1 MFAFIP
7 NPKAMKYSIVFSF
20 FLLLAIS
27 CTQSKNTMKPNSSI
41 EILDEAALGLIDPE
55 AKLEVIAEGFEW
67 TEGPLWL
74 EKEQKLLFS
83 DIPNNSVFQI
93 DAKGE
98 TSLYLK
104 PSGYTGET
112 ARGGETGSNALIL
125 DPQGNLVLC
134 QHGDRRMAK
143 MNAPLGQPKADFVSI
158 VDNYQGKRL
167 NSPNDA
173 IYDKAGNLY
182 FTDPPYGLEFN
193 VDDPAKE
200 LSFQGIYCLKTDGEL
215 LLVDSISRPN
225 GITFSPDQSKLI
237 VANSDPEHAVWYQY
251 DIVSQ
256 GVVENKQLFF
266 DSTDLVGKEGQ
277 QGLPDGMKMHS
288 SGFLFA
294 TGPGGIWVFNP
305 DGKVVA
311 RIYTGERTSNCAFS
325 TDEKT
330 LYITADYYV
339 LKMGL
344 K

>member
-1 MFAFIP
+1 
-7 NPKAMKYSIVFSF
+7 MKDSIVFSF

-27 CTQSKNTMKPNSSI
+27 CTQPKNTMKPNSSI
-41 EILDEAALGLIDPE
+41 EILDEAALTLIDPE

-83 DIPNNSVFQI
+83 DIPNNSIFQI

-104 PSGYTGET
+104 PSGYTGDA

-134 QHGDRRMAK
+134 QHGDRRMAR

-225 GITFSPDQSKLI
+225 GITFSPDQTKLI
-237 VANSDPEHAVWYQY
+237 VANSDPKHAVWYQY
-251 DIVSQ
+251 DIVSP

-288 SGFLFA
+288 SGYLFA
-294 TGPGGIWVFNP
+294 TGPGGVWVFNP

-311 RIYTGERTSNCAFS
+311 RIYTGEATSNCAFS

>member
-1 MFAFIP
+1 MKNAKAFYLILILLIT
-7 NPKAMKYSIVFSF
+7 YSCS
-20 FLLLAIS
+20 
-27 CTQSKNTMKPNSSI
+27 QPKNTMKENAFV
-41 EILDEAALGLIDPE
+41 EILDEAALTLIDPE
-55 AKLEVIAEGFEW
+55 TEIEVISQGYAW

-83 DIPNNSVFQI
+83 DIPNNSIFQI

-104 PSGYTGET
+104 PSGYTGE
-112 ARGGETGSNALIL
+112 AIRSGETGSNALIL
-125 DPQGNLVLC
+125 DPSGALVLC

-143 MNAPLGQPKADFVSI
+143 MNAPLDQPKADFVSI

-173 IYDKAGNLY
+173 IYDKEGNLY

-200 LSFQGIYCLKTDGEL
+200 LDFQGIYCLKTDGEL

-225 GITFSPDQSKLI
+225 GITFSPDQTKLL
-237 VANSDPEHAVWYQY
+237 VANSDPELAVWYQY
-251 DIVSQ
+251 EIVSP
-256 GVVENKQLFF
+256 GVVENRQLFF
-266 DSTDLVGKEGQ
+266 DATSYVGKEGYN
-277 QGLPDGMKMHS
+277 GLPDGMKMHS
-288 SGFLFA
+288 SGVLFA
-294 TGPGGIWVFNP
+294 TGPGGVWVFDA
-305 DGKVVA
+305 DGKALA
-311 RIYTGERTSNCAFS
+311 RIATGEATSNCAFS

-330 LYITADYYV
+330 IFITADNYV

>member
-1 MFAFIP
+1 
-7 NPKAMKYSIVFSF
+7 MKDSIVFSL
-20 FLLLAIS
+20 FLLIAIS
-27 CTQSKNTMKPNSSI
+27 CTQSKNTMKANSSI
-41 EILDEAALGLIDPE
+41 EILDEAALSLINPD
-55 AKLEVIAEGFEW
+55 AKIEVISQGYAW

-83 DIPNNSVFQI
+83 DIPNNSIFQI
-93 DAKGE
+93 DASGE
-98 TSLYLK
+98 TSLYLN

-143 MNAPLGQPKADFVSI
+143 MNAPLDQPKADFVSI

-200 LSFQGIYCLKTDGEL
+200 LDFQGIFCLKTDGEL
-215 LLVDSISRPN
+215 LLVDTLSRPN

-237 VANSDPEHAVWYQY
+237 VANSDSKQAVWFQY
-251 DIVSQ
+251 DIVSP
-256 GVVENKQLFF
+256 GVVENRKLFF
-266 DSTDLVGKEGQ
+266 DATSYVGKPGYN
-277 QGLPDGMKMHS
+277 GSPDGMKMHS
-288 SGFLFA
+288 SGNLFA
-294 TGPGGIWVFNP
+294 TGPGGVWLFDAN
-305 DGKVVA
+305 GKALA
-311 RIYTGERTSNCAFS
+311 RIVTGEATSNCAFS
-325 TDEKT
+325 ADEKT
-330 LYITADYYV
+330 LYITADNYV

>member
-1 MFAFIP
+1 
-7 NPKAMKYSIVFSF
+7 MKDSIVFSL
-20 FLLLAIS
+20 FLLIAIS
-27 CTQSKNTMKPNSSI
+27 CTQSKNTMKANSSI
-41 EILDEAALGLIDPE
+41 EILDDAALSLIDPE
-55 AKLEVIAEGFEW
+55 AMLEVIAEGFEW

-83 DIPNNSVFQI
+83 DIPNNSIFQI

-104 PSGYTGET
+104 PSGYTGDA

-143 MNAPLGQPKADFVSI
+143 MNAPLDQPKADFVSI

-173 IYDKAGNLY
+173 IYDNAGNLY

-200 LSFQGIYCLKTDGEL
+200 LDFQGILCLKTDGEL
-215 LLVDSISRPN
+215 LLVDMISRPN
-225 GITFSPDQSKLI
+225 GITFSPDQTKLI
-237 VANSDPEHAVWYQY
+237 VANSDPKQAVWFQY
-251 DIVSQ
+251 DIVSP
-256 GVVENKQLFF
+256 GVVENRQLFF

-288 SGFLFA
+288 SGYLFA
-294 TGPGGIWVFNP
+294 TGLGGIWVFNP
-305 DGKVVA
+305 SGKVVA
-311 RIYTGERTSNCAFS
+311 RIYTGEATSNCAFS
-325 TDEKT
+325 TDERT

>member
-1 MFAFIP
+1 
-7 NPKAMKYSIVFSF
+7 
-20 FLLLAIS
+20 
-27 CTQSKNTMKPNSSI
+27 MKPNSSI
-41 EILDEAALGLIDPE
+41 EILDEAALGLIDPK

-104 PSGYTGET
+104 PSGYTGDA

-173 IYDKAGNLY
+173 VYDKEGNLY

-215 LLVDSISRPN
+215 LLMDSISRPN

-251 DIVSQ
+251 DIVSP
-256 GVVENKQLFF
+256 GVVENKRLFF

-288 SGFLFA
+288 SGYLFA

>member
-1 MFAFIP
+1 
-7 NPKAMKYSIVFSF
+7 MKDSVVFSF

-27 CTQSKNTMKPNSSI
+27 CTQPKNNMKANSSI
-41 EILDEAALGLIDPE
+41 EILYEAALGLIDPE

-104 PSGYTGET
+104 PSGYTGDA

-200 LSFQGIYCLKTDGEL
+200 LSFQGIYCLKTNGEL

-251 DIVSQ
+251 DIVSP
-256 GVVENKQLFF
+256 GVVEKKLLFF

-288 SGFLFA
+288 SGYLFA

>member
-1 MFAFIP
+1 
-7 NPKAMKYSIVFSF
+7 MKNSIVFSF

-27 CTQSKNTMKPNSSI
+27 CTQPKNTMKPNSSI
-41 EILDEAALGLIDPE
+41 EILDDAALTLIDPE

-104 PSGYTGET
+104 PSGYTGEA

-143 MNAPLGQPKADFVSI
+143 MNAPLGQPKADFVTI

-173 IYDKAGNLY
+173 IYDKVGNLY

-193 VDDPAKE
+193 MDDPAKE

-215 LLVDSISRPN
+215 LLVDSLSRPN

-251 DIVSQ
+251 DIVSP
-256 GVVENKQLFF
+256 GVVENRQLFF

-288 SGFLFA
+288 SGYLFA

>member
-1 MFAFIP
+1 
-7 NPKAMKYSIVFSF
+7 MKYSIVFSF
-20 FLLLAIS
+20 FILIAIS
-27 CTQSKNTMKPNSSI
+27 CTQPKNTMKANSSI
-41 EILDEAALGLIDPE
+41 EILDDAALSLINPD
-55 AKLEVIAEGFEW
+55 AQIEVISQGYAW

-83 DIPNNSVFQI
+83 DIPNNSIFQI

-104 PSGYTGET
+104 PSGYTGDA

-143 MNAPLGQPKADFVSI
+143 MNAPLDQPKADFVSI

-251 DIVSQ
+251 DIVSP
-256 GVVENKQLFF
+256 GVVENKKLFF
-266 DSTDLVGKEGQ
+266 NATSYVGKEGYN
-277 QGLPDGMKMHS
+277 GLPDGMKMHS
-288 SGFLFA
+288 SGYLFA
-294 TGPGGIWVFNP
+294 TGPGGVWLFDEN
-305 DGKVVA
+305 GKALA
-311 RIYTGERTSNCAFS
+311 RIATGEATSNCAFS
-325 TDEKT
+325 PDERT
-330 LYITADYYV
+330 LYITADNYV
-339 LKMGL
+339 LKVGL

>member
-1 MFAFIP
+1 
-7 NPKAMKYSIVFSF
+7 MKDSIVFSF

-27 CTQSKNTMKPNSSI
+27 CTQPKNTMKANSSI
-41 EILDEAALGLIDPE
+41 EILDEAALTLIDPE

-93 DAKGE
+93 DATGK

-104 PSGYTGET
+104 PSGYTGDA

-173 IYDKAGNLY
+173 IYDKSGNLY

-251 DIVSQ
+251 DIVSP
-256 GVVENKQLFF
+256 GVVEKKLLFF

-288 SGFLFA
+288 SGYLFA

>member
-1 MFAFIP
+1 
-7 NPKAMKYSIVFSF
+7 MKYSIVFSF
-20 FLLLAIS
+20 FILIAIS
-27 CTQSKNTMKPNSSI
+27 CTQPKNTMKANSSI
-41 EILDEAALGLIDPE
+41 EILDEAALSLINPD
-55 AKLEVIAEGFEW
+55 AQIEVISQGYAW

-83 DIPNNSVFQI
+83 DIPNNSIFQI

-104 PSGYTGET
+104 PSGYTGDA

-143 MNAPLGQPKADFVSI
+143 MNAPLDQPKADFVSI

-200 LSFQGIYCLKTDGEL
+200 LDFQGIYCLKTDGEL

-251 DIVSQ
+251 DIVSA
-256 GVVENKQLFF
+256 GVVENKKLFF
-266 DSTDLVGKEGQ
+266 DATSYVGKEGYN
-277 QGLPDGMKMHS
+277 GLPDGMKMHS
-288 SGFLFA
+288 SGNLFA
-294 TGPGGIWVFNP
+294 TGPGGVWLFDEN
-305 DGKVVA
+305 GKALA
-311 RIYTGERTSNCAFS
+311 RIATGEATSNCAFS

-330 LYITADYYV
+330 LYITADNYV
-339 LKMGL
+339 LKVGL

>member
-1 MFAFIP
+1 MKENAF
-7 NPKAMKYSIVFSF
+7 
-20 FLLLAIS
+20 
-27 CTQSKNTMKPNSSI
+27 I
-41 EILDEAALGLIDPE
+41 EILDKSAL
-55 AKLEVIAEGFEW
+55 KLLEPDAPIEVIASGFDW

-83 DIPNNSVFQI
+83 DIPKNSIFQI
-93 DAKGE
+93 DAGGK
-98 TSLYLK
+98 TSLYLQ
-104 PSGYTGET
+104 PSGYTGSL

-125 DPQGNLVLC
+125 DPSGALVLC

-143 MNAPLGQPKADFVSI
+143 MNAPLDKPKADYVSI

-173 IYDKAGNLY
+173 IYDKEGNLY

-193 VDDPAKE
+193 VDDPSRE
-200 LSFQGIYCLKTDGEL
+200 LDFQGIYCLKTDGEL

-225 GITFSPDQSKLI
+225 GITFSPDQTKLI
-237 VANSDPEHAVWYQY
+237 VANSDPGHAVWYQY
-251 DIVSQ
+251 DLVSP
-256 GVVENKQLFF
+256 GIVENRQLFF
-266 DSTDLVGKEGQ
+266 DATSYVGKEGYN
-277 QGLPDGMKMHS
+277 GLPDGMKMHA
-288 SGFLFA
+288 SGILFA
-294 TGPGGIWVFNP
+294 TGPGGVWVF
-305 DGKVVA
+305 DAAGKALA
-311 RIYTGERTSNCAFS
+311 RIATGEATSNCAFS

>member
-1 MFAFIP
+1 
-7 NPKAMKYSIVFSF
+7 MKDSILFSF
-20 FLLLAIS
+20 FILIAIS
-27 CTQSKNTMKPNSSI
+27 CTQPKNTMKPNSSI
-41 EILDEAALGLIDPE
+41 EILDDAVLGLVDPE
-55 AKLEVIAEGFEW
+55 AKLEVTAEGFGW

-104 PSGYTGET
+104 PSGYTGDA

-125 DPQGNLVLC
+125 APQGNLVLC

-251 DIVSQ
+251 DIVSP
-256 GVVENKQLFF
+256 GVVENRTLFF
-266 DSTDLVGKEGQ
+266 DSTDLVGQEGQ

-288 SGFLFA
+288 SGYLFA

-305 DGKVVA
+305 SGKAVA

>member
-1 MFAFIP
+1 
-7 NPKAMKYSIVFSF
+7 
-20 FLLLAIS
+20 
-27 CTQSKNTMKPNSSI
+27 MKPNSSI

-93 DAKGE
+93 DAKGVK
-98 TSLYLK
+98 SLYLK
-104 PSGYTGET
+104 PSGYTGDA

-200 LSFQGIYCLKTDGEL
+200 LSFQGIYCLKPDGEL

-225 GITFSPDQSKLI
+225 GITFSPDQTKLI

-251 DIVSQ
+251 DIVSP
-256 GVVENKQLFF
+256 GVVQNKQLFF

-288 SGFLFA
+288 SGYLFA

-339 LKMGL
+339 LKMEL

>member
-1 MFAFIP
+1 
-7 NPKAMKYSIVFSF
+7 MKYSILFSF

-27 CTQSKNTMKPNSSI
+27 CTQPKNTMKANSSI
-41 EILDEAALGLIDPE
+41 EILDEAALTLIDPE

-83 DIPNNSVFQI
+83 DIPNNSVFQV

-104 PSGYTGET
+104 PSGYTGDA

-251 DIVSQ
+251 DIVST
-256 GVVENKQLFF
+256 GVVENRQLFF

-288 SGFLFA
+288 SGYLFA

-311 RIYTGERTSNCAFS
+311 RIYTGEATSNCAFS

>member
-1 MFAFIP
+1 
-7 NPKAMKYSIVFSF
+7 MKNSIVFSL
-20 FLLLAIS
+20 FLLIAIS
-27 CTQSKNTMKPNSSI
+27 CTQPKNTMKPNSSI
-41 EILDEAALGLIDPE
+41 EILDDAALTLIDPE
-55 AKLEVIAEGFEW
+55 AKLEVIAKGFEW

-104 PSGYTGET
+104 PSGYTGEA

-125 DPQGNLVLC
+125 DPQGNLILC

-143 MNAPLGQPKADFVSI
+143 MTAPLGQPKADFVSI

-200 LSFQGIYCLKTDGEL
+200 LSFQGVYCLKTDGEL

-251 DIVSQ
+251 DIVSP
-256 GVVENKQLFF
+256 GVVENKRLFF

-288 SGFLFA
+288 SGYLFA

-330 LYITADYYV
+330 LYLTADYYV

>member
-1 MFAFIP
+1 
-7 NPKAMKYSIVFSF
+7 MKYSIVFSF
-20 FLLLAIS
+20 FILIAIS
-27 CTQSKNTMKPNSSI
+27 CTQPKNTMKANSSI
-41 EILDEAALGLIDPE
+41 EILDEAALSLINPD
-55 AKLEVIAEGFEW
+55 AQIEVISQGYAW

-83 DIPNNSVFQI
+83 DIPNNSIFQI

-104 PSGYTGET
+104 PSGYTGDA

-143 MNAPLGQPKADFVSI
+143 MNAPLDQPKADFVSI

-200 LSFQGIYCLKTDGEL
+200 LDFQGIYCLKTDGEL

-251 DIVSQ
+251 DIVTP
-256 GVVENKQLFF
+256 GVVENKKLFF
-266 DSTDLVGKEGQ
+266 EATSYVGKEGYN
-277 QGLPDGMKMHS
+277 GLPDGMKMHS
-288 SGFLFA
+288 SGNLFA
-294 TGPGGIWVFNP
+294 TGPGGVWLFDEN
-305 DGKVVA
+305 GKALA
-311 RIYTGERTSNCAFS
+311 RIATGEATSNCAFS
-325 TDEKT
+325 SDEKT
-330 LYITADYYV
+330 LYITADNYV

>member
-1 MFAFIP
+1 
-7 NPKAMKYSIVFSF
+7 MKDSIVFSL
-20 FLLLAIS
+20 FLLIAIS
-27 CTQSKNTMKPNSSI
+27 CTQPKNTMKPNSSI
-41 EILDEAALGLIDPE
+41 EILDEALGLIDPE

-104 PSGYTGET
+104 PSGYTGEA

-173 IYDKAGNLY
+173 VYDKAGNLY

-200 LSFQGIYCLKTDGEL
+200 LSFQGIYCLMTDGEL

-225 GITFSPDQSKLI
+225 GITFSPDQTKLI

-251 DIVSQ
+251 DIVSP
-256 GVVENKQLFF
+256 GVVENRTLFF

-288 SGFLFA
+288 SGYLFA

-311 RIYTGERTSNCAFS
+311 RIYTGEATSNCAFS

>member
-1 MFAFIP
+1 MKDSILCFLFIFLAF
-7 NPKAMKYSIVFSF
+7 
-20 FLLLAIS
+20 S
-27 CTQSKNTMKPNSSI
+27 CTQPQNTMKANSSI
-41 EILDEAALGLIDPE
+41 EILDEATLSLINPD
-55 AKLEVIAEGFEW
+55 AQIEVISQGYAW

-83 DIPNNSVFQI
+83 DIPNNSIFEV

-104 PSGYTGET
+104 PSGYTGEA

-143 MNAPLGQPKADFVSI
+143 MNAPLDQPKADFVSI

-200 LSFQGIYCLKTDGEL
+200 LDFQGIYCLKTDGEL

-225 GITFSPDQSKLI
+225 GITFSPDQTKLI
-237 VANSDPEHAVWYQY
+237 VANSDPGHAVWYQY
-251 DIVSQ
+251 DIVSP
-256 GVVENKQLFF
+256 GMVENRQLFF
-266 DSTDLVGKEGQ
+266 DATSFVGKEGYN
-277 QGLPDGMKMHS
+277 GLPDGMKMHS
-288 SGFLFA
+288 SGILFA
-294 TGPGGIWVFNP
+294 TGPGGVWVFDA
-305 DGKVVA
+305 DGKALA
-311 RIYTGERTSNCAFS
+311 RIATGEATSNCAFS

-330 LYITADYYV
+330 LYITADNYV

>member
-1 MFAFIP
+1 
-7 NPKAMKYSIVFSF
+7 MKDSIVFSF

-27 CTQSKNTMKPNSSI
+27 CTQPKNTMKPNSSI

-104 PSGYTGET
+104 PSGYTGDA

-134 QHGDRRMAK
+134 QHGDRRMAR

-173 IYDKAGNLY
+173 VYDKAGNLY

-251 DIVSQ
+251 DIVTP
-256 GVVENKQLFF
+256 GVVENRQLFF

-288 SGFLFA
+288 SGYLFA

-330 LYITADYYV
+330 LYLTADYYV

>member
-1 MFAFIP
+1 
-7 NPKAMKYSIVFSF
+7 MKYSIVFSF
-20 FLLLAIS
+20 FILIAIS
-27 CTQSKNTMKPNSSI
+27 CTQPKNTMKANSSI
-41 EILDEAALGLIDPE
+41 EILDDAALSLINPD
-55 AKLEVIAEGFEW
+55 AQIEVISQGYAW

-83 DIPNNSVFQI
+83 DIPNNSIFQI

-104 PSGYTGET
+104 PSGYTGEA

-125 DPQGNLVLC
+125 DPKGNLVLC

-143 MNAPLGQPKADFVSI
+143 MNAPLDQPKSDFVSI

-200 LSFQGIYCLKTDGEL
+200 LDFQGIYCLRTDGEL

-251 DIVSQ
+251 DIVSP
-256 GVVENKQLFF
+256 GVVENKKLFF
-266 DSTDLVGKEGQ
+266 NATSYVGKEGYN
-277 QGLPDGMKMHS
+277 GLPDGMKMHS
-288 SGFLFA
+288 SGNLFA
-294 TGPGGIWVFNP
+294 TGPGGVWLFGEN
-305 DGKVVA
+305 GKALA
-311 RIYTGERTSNCAFS
+311 RIGTGEATSNCAFS

-330 LYITADYYV
+330 LYITADNYV
-339 LKMGL
+339 LKVGL

>member
-1 MFAFIP
+1 
-7 NPKAMKYSIVFSF
+7 
-20 FLLLAIS
+20 
-27 CTQSKNTMKPNSSI
+27 MKPNSSI

-104 PSGYTGET
+104 PSGYTGEA

-143 MNAPLGQPKADFVSI
+143 MNVPLSQPKADFVSI

-225 GITFSPDQSKLI
+225 GITFSPDQTKLI

-251 DIVSQ
+251 DIVSP
-256 GVVENKQLFF
+256 GVVENRQLFF

-288 SGFLFA
+288 SGYLFA

-330 LYITADYYV
+330 LYLTADYYV

>member
-1 MFAFIP
+1 
-7 NPKAMKYSIVFSF
+7 MKNSIVFSL
-20 FLLLAIS
+20 FLLIAIS
-27 CTQSKNTMKPNSSI
+27 CTQPKNTMKPNSSI
-41 EILDEAALGLIDPE
+41 EILDDAALTLIDPE

-104 PSGYTGET
+104 PSGYTGESE
-112 ARGGETGSNALIL
+112 RGGETGSNALIL

-134 QHGDRRMAK
+134 QHGDRRMAR

-173 IYDKAGNLY
+173 VYDKSGNLY

-251 DIVSQ
+251 DIVSP
-256 GVVENKQLFF
+256 GVVENRQLFF

-288 SGFLFA
+288 SGYLFA

-305 DGKVVA
+305 DRKVVA

>member
-1 MFAFIP
+1 
-7 NPKAMKYSIVFSF
+7 MKYSIVFSF

-27 CTQSKNTMKPNSSI
+27 CTQPKNTMKPNSSI

-74 EKEQKLLFS
+74 EKEKKLLFS

-104 PSGYTGET
+104 PSGYTGDAT
-112 ARGGETGSNALIL
+112 RGGETGSNALIL

-143 MNAPLGQPKADFVSI
+143 MNAPLGQPKPDFVSI

-173 IYDKAGNLY
+173 IYDKSGNLY

-200 LSFQGIYCLKTDGEL
+200 LAFQGVYCLKTDGEL

-251 DIVSQ
+251 DIVSP
-256 GVVENKQLFF
+256 GVVENRQLFF

-288 SGFLFA
+288 SGYLFA

-330 LYITADYYV
+330 LYLTADYYV

>member
-1 MFAFIP
+1 
-7 NPKAMKYSIVFSF
+7 
-20 FLLLAIS
+20 
-27 CTQSKNTMKPNSSI
+27 MKPNSSI

-104 PSGYTGET
+104 PSGYTGDA

-134 QHGDRRMAK
+134 QHGDRRMAR

-173 IYDKAGNLY
+173 IYDKARNLY

-251 DIVSQ
+251 DIVSP
-256 GVVENKQLFF
+256 GVVQNRQLFF

-288 SGFLFA
+288 SGYLFA

>member
-1 MFAFIP
+1 
-7 NPKAMKYSIVFSF
+7 MKYSIVFSF
-20 FLLLAIS
+20 FFLLAIS
-27 CTQSKNTMKPNSSI
+27 CTQPKNTMKPNSSI

-93 DAKGE
+93 DAKGK

-104 PSGYTGET
+104 PSGYTGEA

-173 IYDKAGNLY
+173 IYDIAGNLY

-251 DIVSQ
+251 DIISP
-256 GVVENKQLFF
+256 GVVENRQLFF

-288 SGFLFA
+288 SGYLFA

-330 LYITADYYV
+330 LYLTADYYV